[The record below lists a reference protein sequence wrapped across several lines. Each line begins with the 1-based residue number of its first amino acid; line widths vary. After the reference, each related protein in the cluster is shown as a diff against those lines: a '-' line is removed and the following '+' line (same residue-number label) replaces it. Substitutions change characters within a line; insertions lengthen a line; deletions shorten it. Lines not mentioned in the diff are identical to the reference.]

1 MAQVRSRTRLLAWA
15 GSVAVALGGGY
26 ALVRRSRAAEPEF
39 PTDPALDR
47 TVDLLTG
54 GYTFISTHA
63 RRLGTDVFATRVEG
77 QRAVCVTGEAAARM
91 FFTPDRFTR
100 RRAIPASAVRLLQD
114 AGSVQTLDGAAHR
127 RRKALFLDV
136 VSPGKVAELVA
147 ALRDEWRAAV
157 LRWERLPAVPLHGE
171 VRKVL
176 CRAVCRWAAVPLREH
191 DVARRT
197 REFGAMIDA
206 AGTLGPRNWRATWDR
221 RGTERWIA
229 DVIRSVRKGRLRVP
243 EGSAVHRIAHFCD
256 ERDAL
261 LDPETAAVEL
271 INVLRPTVA
280 VAGFIAFEAL
290 ALHEHPDARA
300 VVAAGDAA
308 TLDAFSQE
316 VRRFYPFF
324 PAIGG
329 RVREP
334 FERRGFPFERG
345 RWVLMDVYGT
355 NHDPRIWGDPE
366 NFRPQRFLGAA
377 PNDFALIA
385 QGGGSYTEG
394 HRCPG
399 EPLTVELMK
408 AAARLLTS
416 DMRYDVPPQDSTIDF
431 SRVPA
436 LPYEFRIANV
446 RRVA

>member
-1 MAQVRSRTRLLAWA
+1 MAHVRSRTRLFAWA

-26 ALVRRSRAAEPEF
+26 ALVRRGRAAEPDV
-39 PTDPALDR
+39 PSDLALDR
-47 TVDLLTG
+47 TADLLTG
-54 GYTFISTHA
+54 GYTFISTQA

-77 QRAVCVTGEAAARM
+77 RRAVCVTGEAAARM

-100 RRAIPASAVRLLQD
+100 QRAIPASAVRLLQD
-114 AGSVQTLDGAAHR
+114 VGSVQTLDGAAHR
-127 RRKALFLDV
+127 RRKALFMEVLG
-136 VSPGKVAELVA
+136 PQKVAELVA

-157 LRWERLPAVPLHGE
+157 LRWERMPAVYLHHE

-176 CRAVCRWAAVPLREH
+176 CRSVCRWAGVPLREQ
-191 DVARRT
+191 DVGRRT

-206 AGTLGPRNWRATWDR
+206 AGTLGPRNWRAAWER

-229 DVIRSVRKGRLRVP
+229 DVIRSVRKGRLRVA

-261 LDPETAAVEL
+261 LDVDTAAVEL
-271 INVLRPTVA
+271 INILRPTIA

-290 ALHEHPDARA
+290 ALHEHPECRA
-300 VVAAGDAA
+300 VIASGEEA
-308 TLDAFSQE
+308 TLEAFSQE

-334 FERRGFPFERG
+334 FDWRGFRFERG
-345 RWVLMDVYGT
+345 VWVLMDVYGT
-355 NHDPRIWGDPE
+355 NHDPRIWGDPDT
-366 NFRPQRFLGAA
+366 FRPQRFLGAA

-408 AAARLLTS
+408 AAARLLTA
-416 DMRYDVPPQDSTIDF
+416 DMRYDVPPQHPGVDF
-431 SRVPA
+431 SRIPA
-436 LPYEFRIANV
+436 LPYAFKIANV
-446 RRVA
+446 RRVI